1 MRAGDMSRPTN
12 KAPMIVSI
20 RAKQRLEAIY
30 RQHKPD
36 QPALDIGLHFGAAA
50 AKETP
55 RETPSAI
62 RAAVLDEPVSCTGTC
77 ADIDG
82 HDSWVTHRDVH
93 SDVYLTCNTLRSLQ
107 MLHGTIVEV
116 SQAVLKHVV
125 QRHLMVFVWWQKC
138 TLGVQ
143 HLQVFIAKD
152 SSAPVHLARLIA
164 IDAQQYNIHGPLE
177 RPQQGSSSSF
187 MTPPPSL
194 AHLSAQHSS
203 PTSSQPV
210 ADQQAWEDDVAY
222 LPPALAF
229 NLSLQH
235 ELWPLMPQLRIP
247 THSEMQLVTAD
258 SMSSSRF
265 EAKAQPSSDVNLAI
279 RSLSAT
285 NTRTIDMLQSGVA
298 QMNMSVANMTTV
310 QCLSMHSHA

>member
-1 MRAGDMSRPTN
+1 MSRPTN

-36 QPALDIGLHFGAAA
+36 QPAVDVGLHSGAAA
-50 AKETP
+50 AKKTP
-55 RETPSAI
+55 RKTPFAI

-77 ADIDG
+77 AEIDG
-82 HDSWVTHRDVH
+82 HDSWLTHRDVH
-93 SDVYLTCNTLRSLQ
+93 SEVYLTCNTLRSLQ
-107 MLHGTIVEV
+107 MLHGNTVEV
-116 SQAVLKHVV
+116 SRAVLKYVV
-125 QRHLMVFVWWQKC
+125 RRHLMVFVWWQKC
-138 TLGVQ
+138 TLGMQ
-143 HLQVFIAKD
+143 HMQVFIAKD

-164 IDAQQYNIHGPLE
+164 IDAQQYNPHRPPD

-203 PTSSQPV
+203 PTPSQPV
-210 ADQQAWEDDVAY
+210 AGQQAWEDNVAY
-222 LPPALAF
+222 LPPAFAF

-235 ELWPLMPQLRIP
+235 ELWPLMPKLRIP
-247 THSEMQLVTAD
+247 THSETQLVTAG
-258 SMSSSRF
+258 SMSSSQF
-265 EAKAQPSSDVNLAI
+265 EAKAQPSSDVNLSI
-279 RSLSAT
+279 RPLRQAT

-298 QMNMSVANMTTV
+298 LMFMSVANMNVV
-310 QCLSMHSHA
+310 QCLSVHSHA